1 MINENEE
8 QQELELDDV
17 SDQEV
22 ELELDQPTE
31 VEYYDQD
38 DMPSAVD
45 DAAEVMSNPQ
55 ADLIDQILDGDLT
68 NAEGSFKDI
77 LDTKLNDAMDNRKV
91 ELANSVYNGIDDI
104 AEPTYTPDE
113 EELEISA
120 ETSDETEIEAPGEEI
135 SDESTD
141 SIEQ

>member
-8 QQELELDDV
+8 QRELELDDNV

-22 ELELDQPTE
+22 EAELDQPTE
-31 VEYYDQD
+31 VEYHDQD
-38 DMPSAVD
+38 NMPSAVD

-55 ADLIDQILDGDLT
+55 ADMIDQILDGDLT

-77 LDTKLNDAMDNRKV
+77 LDTKLNDAMDSRKV
-91 ELANSVYNGIDDI
+91 ELANSDGIDDI

-135 SDESTD
+135 SDDSTD

>member
-1 MINENEE
+1 
-8 QQELELDDV
+8 
-17 SDQEV
+17 
-22 ELELDQPTE
+22 
-31 VEYYDQD
+31 
-38 DMPSAVD
+38 MPSAVD

-55 ADLIDQILDGDLT
+55 ADMIDQILDGDLT

-77 LDTKLNDAMDNRKV
+77 LDTKLNDAMDSRKV

-104 AEPTYTPDE
+104 AEPTYTSD
-113 EELEISA
+113 ELEVSA